1 MVLGLFCK
9 KHKVMVLFLSRRP
22 CVTLQLEGMRL
33 SRTVLVMLL
42 TGTACAGLGWGQAM
56 TEAAA
61 AAAGG
66 SVGGVAGKKV
76 SDGLTSIFNKV
87 DKQTSKAAGVEVP
100 SPPSKKDELEPILDV
115 GPGVPKVQSRQPD
128 SVPPPPPIPSA
139 RHAATAPR
147 RPASAPTASPALLVA
162 PAPPPPPPAVT
173 ADDLK
178 SVTAGMNRDDVLKL
192 GPPASRIT
200 MFDDGHVVEVYRY
213 QTGDSPV
220 GVVRLTDGAVSSTQV
235 R

>member
-1 MVLGLFCK
+1 LRRTILVVVL
-9 KHKVMVLFLSRRP
+9 S
-22 CVTLQLEGMRL
+22 
-33 SRTVLVMLL
+33 
-42 TGTACAGLGWGQAM
+42 GTACAGLALGQAM

-76 SDGLTSIFNKV
+76 SDGLTTIFNKV
-87 DKQTSKAAGVEVP
+87 DKQTSKAAAVDVP
-100 SPPSKKDELEPILDV
+100 APPSKKDEQLEPILDV

-128 SVPPPPPIPSA
+128 SVPPPPPAPSA
-139 RHAATAPR
+139 RHAAAAPR
-147 RPASAPTASPALLVA
+147 KPASPPPAPPAVQVA
-162 PAPPPPPPAVT
+162 PAPPPPPPPPAVT
-173 ADDLK
+173 TENLK
-178 SVTAGMNRDDVLKL
+178 TVTTGMNRDDVLRL

-213 QTGDSPV
+213 QTGDNPL

>member
-1 MVLGLFCK
+1 MPRTMLVVLLA
-9 KHKVMVLFLSRRP
+9 
-22 CVTLQLEGMRL
+22 
-33 SRTVLVMLL
+33 
-42 TGTACAGLGWGQAM
+42 GTACVGVGWGQAM

-87 DKQTSKAAGVEVP
+87 DKQTSKAAAIDVP
-100 SPPSKKDELEPILDV
+100 APPSKKDEQLEPILDV
-115 GPGVPKVQSRQPD
+115 GPGVPKVQSRQTD
-128 SVPPPPPIPSA
+128 SVPPPPPAPAA
-139 RHAATAPR
+139 RHAAAAPR
-147 RPASAPTASPALLVA
+147 RPATPPTAAPAQQVA
-162 PAPPPPPPAVT
+162 PVPPPPPPPKVT
-173 ADDLK
+173 AEDLK
-178 SVTAGMNRDDVLKL
+178 SVTTGMNRDDVLRL

-200 MFDDGHVVEVYRY
+200 MFDDGHVLEVYRY
-213 QTGDSPV
+213 QTGDNPV

>member
-1 MVLGLFCK
+1 L
-9 KHKVMVLFLSRRP
+9 RR
-22 CVTLQLEGMRL
+22 TM
-33 SRTVLVMLL
+33 LVVLL
-42 TGTACAGLGWGQAM
+42 TGTACAGLGWAQAM

-87 DKQTSKAAGVEVP
+87 DKQTSKAAAVDVP
-100 SPPSKKDELEPILDV
+100 APPSKKDELEPILDV
-115 GPGVPKVQSRQPD
+115 GPGVPKVQSHQPD
-128 SVPPPPPIPSA
+128 SVPPPPPAPSA
-139 RHAATAPR
+139 RHAAAAPR
-147 RPASAPTASPALLVA
+147 RPASPPPALSALQVT
-162 PAPPPPPPAVT
+162 PAPPPPP
-173 ADDLK
+173 
-178 SVTAGMNRDDVLKL
+178 SVTTENLKTVTTGMNREDVLRL

-213 QTGDSPV
+213 QTGDNSL